1 MSTPAPRLGMT
12 DEAGQRVLRT
22 VRDDVRAI
30 AAYEVHAQAG
40 AIKLDAME
48 SPYGLPEAVRDQ
60 VAAAVRAV
68 EFNRYPDSAP
78 AALVAQVREAFGV
91 PSEADLLFGNGS
103 DELIGMLVQA
113 TCTPGDVV
121 LTPWPSFVYF
131 DLAARFH
138 HARFVPVP
146 LTEDLQLDLAATIAA
161 IEAHRPK
168 LVFLAMPNN
177 PTGGL
182 WPRAAVRAILQAAPG
197 LVVVDEAYQAF
208 TDETW
213 MPRAAHEPNL
223 AVLRTLSKIG
233 LAGLRFG
240 YLAAH
245 PAWIRELNKVRPPYN
260 IDSATLAALSVVLAN
275 KPALDEQAAR
285 VRAARPALAV
295 ALRALPGTTV
305 FDSAGNFLLV
315 RFARGGDAVF
325 QALKARNILVRNF
338 SGAHPLLANCLRISI
353 GSPDENAALL
363 AALNAILTD

>member
-1 MSTPAPRLGMT
+1 MSPTTPDQST
-12 DEAGQRVLRT
+12 TSEAEQRVLRT
-22 VRDDVRAI
+22 VRGDVREI
-30 AAYEVHAQAG
+30 AAYEVYAQAG

-48 SPYGLPEAVRDQ
+48 SPYGLPQDVRDQ
-60 VAAAVRAV
+60 VATAVREV

-78 AALVAQVREAFGV
+78 AALVAQVRRAFGV
-91 PSEADLLFGNGS
+91 PAEAGLLFGNGS
-103 DELIGMLVQA
+103 DELIGMIVQA
-113 TCTPGDVV
+113 TCAPGDVV
-121 LTPWPSFVYF
+121 LTPWPSFVF
-131 DLAARFH
+131 FELAARFH

-146 LTEDLQLDLAATIAA
+146 LREDLQLDLEATLAA
-161 IEAHRPK
+161 IAAHRPK
-168 LVFLAMPNN
+168 VVFLAMPNN

-182 WPRAAVRAILQAAPG
+182 WPREAVRAILAAAPG
-197 LVVVDEAYQAF
+197 LVIVDEAYQAF

-213 MPRAAHEPNL
+213 MPQTAHAPNL
-223 AVLRTLSKIG
+223 GVLRTLSKIG

-260 IDSATLAALSVVLAN
+260 IDSVTLAALAVVLAN

-285 VRAARPALAV
+285 VRAARPALAA
-295 ALRALPGTTV
+295 ALGAMPGTTV
-305 FDSAGNFLLV
+305 FESAGNFLLA

-363 AALNAILTD
+363 AALNEILIA